1 MIVLNFALNK
11 FLPFILIALLG
22 FYGMGFDRFEPYL
35 IIGLSL
41 FIGHFNF
48 KAGYAVAFCESNNI
62 DVDIHD

>member
-11 FLPFILIALLG
+11 FLPFVLIACLG

-35 IIGLSL
+35 IIALSL
-41 FIGHFNF
+41 FVGDFNF
-48 KAGYAVAFCESNNI
+48 KAGYAVAFCEKNNI